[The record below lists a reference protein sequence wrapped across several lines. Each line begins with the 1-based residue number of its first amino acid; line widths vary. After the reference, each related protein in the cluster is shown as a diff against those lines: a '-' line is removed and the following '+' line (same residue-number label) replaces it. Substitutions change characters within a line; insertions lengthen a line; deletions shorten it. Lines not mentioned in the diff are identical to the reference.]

1 MDSGRCGT
9 DEGGDVGR
17 HAPGLQKFQI
27 LPKGGPTGFYSP
39 PILGKVLF
47 HGGAEGPHRIT
58 FPKHLEGDALGDIT
72 DAASILNQTGHTPTN
87 HVDKTR
93 TDGFASGIYYDIG
106 GGLPQVTQGV
116 DSITPDAQVGGVGR
130 IAGAVI
136 DRAAQDQRVV
146 MLLLLGATCGQGHQ
160 QQRASQGV
168 DDGFYAGHD
177 ARSYGTFLH
186 KVAPI
191 G

>member
-1 MDSGRCGT
+1 M
-9 DEGGDVGR
+9 
-17 HAPGLQKFQI
+17 
-27 LPKGGPTGFYSP
+27 
-39 PILGKVLF
+39 
-47 HGGAEGPHRIT
+47 
-58 FPKHLEGDALGDIT
+58 
-72 DAASILNQTGHTPTN
+72 
-87 HVDKTR
+87 
-93 TDGFASGIYYDIG
+93 
-106 GGLPQVTQGV
+106 